1 VEEKEEDDED
11 DGEALDDDYTP
22 HVLILSSGDVTPFDL
37 RILRPQD
44 RSEIFLDMA
53 ATGEME
59 IRTTPDGTS

>member
-37 RILRPQD
+37 RIRRPQD
-44 RSEIFLDMA
+44 RSEIVLDMA